1 MLDSLETLLVLSEL
15 GTMGR
20 AATRLRIT
28 QSAVSKRI
36 EALSSALGAP
46 LIERV
51 GRHVRLT
58 PVALALAER
67 TRPLLSELRGALAGE
82 QIAGKGRL
90 ALGVAESLLTSWAPA
105 ALQRVKQALPDVH
118 LELHAHRSPV
128 ALDGVRAGEF
138 ALAIVAGTV
147 DAATGLFSD
156 HLLDEEMV
164 IIGLPRPSQ
173 QRLAGARAQQQAG
186 RRSRAPTLPRSLAVL
201 SIERRSATFTA
212 LTPQLAAL
220 RANGF
225 ELEVA
230 SELESYAAVVQLGRS
245 GFGPALVPW
254 PLARALGVPRADA
267 RALPAPGLRRP
278 VSLVGRKSALS
289 RSTVV
294 AFRDALLA
302 TVRPADGRV

>member
-20 AATRLRIT
+20 AATRLRVT

-36 EALSSALGAP
+36 EALSSALGTP
-46 LIERV
+46 MIERI

-58 PVALALAER
+58 PAALALAER

-82 QIAGKGRL
+82 QASGKGRL

-105 ALQRVKQALPDVH
+105 ALQRVKQALPGLH
-118 LELHAHRSPV
+118 LDLHAHRSPV
-128 ALDGVRAGEF
+128 ALDAVRAGEF
-138 ALAIVAGTV
+138 ALAIVAGKV
-147 DAATGLFSD
+147 DAAAGLFSD

-164 IIGLPRPSQ
+164 IIGLPRSGRSGLQPV
-173 QRLAGARAQQQAG
+173 
-186 RRSRAPTLPRSLAVL
+186 RRSRATALPGNLPATLSVL
-201 SIERRSATFTA
+201 SIERRSATFAA
-212 LTPQLAAL
+212 LGPQLAAL

-225 ELEVA
+225 TLEVA

-254 PLARALGVPRADA
+254 PLARALGVPRGNA
-267 RALPAPGLRRP
+267 RSLPAPGLRRP

-289 RSTVV
+289 RSAVV

-302 TVRPADGRV
+302 SVRPADGML